1 MLFPDA
7 IFQPRFPFEKYLFY
21 RDLGYSVK
29 AARLLSELSYGDR
42 ALAFRIKRLGGAKPA
57 GRARRQRQGKADA
70 PGGDDAAQRTVIPLP
85 KQNFFPPFQKTRPAV
100 RRGVFYTFP

>member
-1 MLFPDA
+1 MYRTLFPDA

-42 ALAFRIKRLGGAKPA
+42 ALAFRIKRLGGQNPLAALA
-57 GRARRQRQGKADA
+57 GSDREKLTLLVETMLLNE
-70 PGGDDAAQRTVIPLP
+70 P
-85 KQNFFPPFQKTRPAV
+85 
-100 RRGVFYTFP
+100 